1 VILPGA
7 KPTIGAAII
16 LAACIA
22 AAAAPMLA
30 PYDPTVTSLL
40 SLDPPSAAHWL
51 VTDELGRD
59 ILSRV
64 LFGARISLGVGI
76 GAAVVATLLGVPI
89 GLCAGY
95 LGGKTDLLAVQVI
108 DLFIALP
115 GLVLALIITAMVGP
129 SVRNLILILGFV
141 LWPAIARMVR
151 GQSLAVRESLYV
163 EASRAVGAESG
174 WIIRRHVW
182 PNVLHVVAAQFAVT
196 IAFAIFTS
204 SSLSF
209 LGLGVPPPTPDWG
222 GMVRTGFDF
231 LIVNPA
237 MSLAPG
243 AAVALTVAGF
253 YLLGNRES

>member
-1 VILPGA
+1 MIALGVRPV
-7 KPTIGAAII
+7 IGAAII
-16 LAACIA
+16 LAASLC

-51 VTDELGRD
+51 GTDELGRD
-59 ILSRV
+59 ILSRI

-76 GAAVVATLLGVPI
+76 GAALVATILGVPI

-95 LGGKTDLLAVQVI
+95 LGGKTDLLAVQMI

-129 SVRNLILILGFV
+129 SIRNLILILGFV
-141 LWPAIARMVR
+141 MWPAVARMVR
-151 GQSLAVRESLYV
+151 GQTFAVRESLYV
-163 EASRAVGAESG
+163 EAARAVGAEGG

-222 GMVRTGFDF
+222 GMVRTGFDY

-253 YLLGNRES
+253 YLLGTRET

>member
-1 VILPGA
+1 VTPLRA
-7 KPTIGAAII
+7 KPFIGLLIIAAGC
-16 LAACIA
+16 LC
-22 AAAAPMLA
+22 AAAAPLLA
-30 PYDPTVTSLL
+30 THDPTQTSLL
-40 SLDPPSAAHWL
+40 AVDPPSAAHWL
-51 VTDELGRD
+51 GTDELGRD
-59 ILSRV
+59 IFSRT
-64 LFGARISLGVGI
+64 LYGARISLGVGI
-76 GAAVVATLLGVPI
+76 GAAVVATLLGVPL

-95 LGGKTDLLAVQVI
+95 LGGKVDLLAVQII

-129 SVRNLILILGFV
+129 SIRNMILILGFV
-141 LWPAIARMVR
+141 MWPAIARMVR
-151 GQSLAVRESLYV
+151 GQTFAVRESLFV
-163 EASRAVGAESG
+163 EAARAVGARSG

-222 GMVRTGFDF
+222 GMVRTGFDY
-231 LIVNPA
+231 LIVNPT
-237 MSLAPG
+237 MSLVPG

-253 YLLGNRES
+253 YLLGARES

>member
-1 VILPGA
+1 MISVGL
-7 KPTIGAAII
+7 KPALGAAII
-16 LAACIA
+16 VAACLC
-22 AAAAPMLA
+22 AAAAPVLA
-30 PYDPTVTSLL
+30 PYDPTATSLL
-40 SLDPPSAAHWL
+40 SLDPPSGAHWL
-51 VTDELGRD
+51 GTDELGRD
-59 ILSRV
+59 ILSRI

-76 GAAVVATLLGVPI
+76 GAALVATILGVPI

-95 LGGKTDLLAVQVI
+95 VGGKTDLLAVQVI

-129 SVRNLILILGFV
+129 SIRNLILILGFV
-141 LWPAIARMVR
+141 MWPAVARMVR
-151 GQSLAVRESLYV
+151 GQTFAVRESLYV
-163 EASRAVGAESG
+163 EAARAVGAESS
-174 WIIRRHVW
+174 WIVRRHVW

-222 GMVRTGFDF
+222 GMVRTGFDY

-237 MSLAPG
+237 MSLGPG

-253 YLLGNRES
+253 YLLGTRES

>member
-1 VILPGA
+1 MISRRS
-7 KPTIGAAII
+7 KPAIGAAII
-16 LAACIA
+16 AAACLC
-22 AAAAPMLA
+22 AAAAPALA

-40 SLDPPSAAHWL
+40 SLDPPSASHWL
-51 VTDELGRD
+51 GTDELGRD
-59 ILSRV
+59 ILSRI

-76 GAAVVATLLGVPI
+76 GAAVVAIILGVPI

-95 LGGKTDLLAVQVI
+95 LGGKTDLLAVQMI

-129 SVRNLILILGFV
+129 SIRNLILILGFV
-141 LWPAIARMVR
+141 MWPAVARMVR

-163 EASRAVGAESG
+163 EAARALGAEGG

-222 GMVRTGFDF
+222 GMVRTGFDY

-253 YLLGNRES
+253 YLLGTREA

>member
-1 VILPGA
+1 MTRLRA
-7 KPTIGAAII
+7 KPAIGAAII
-16 LAACIA
+16 VSACLC
-22 AAAAPMLA
+22 AAAAPLLA
-30 PYDPTVTSLL
+30 PYDPTQTSLL
-40 SLDPPSAAHWL
+40 SLDPPSVAHWL
-51 VTDELGRD
+51 GTDELGRD
-59 ILSRV
+59 ILSRIF
-64 LFGARISLGVGI
+64 FGARISLSVGI

-129 SVRNLILILGFV
+129 SIRNLILVLGFV
-141 LWPAIARMVR
+141 MWPAVARMVR
-151 GQSLAVRESLYV
+151 GQTFAVRESLYV
-163 EASRAVGAESG
+163 EAARAVGARGG
-174 WIIRRHVW
+174 WIVRHHVW
-182 PNVLHVVAAQFAVT
+182 PNVLHVTAAQFAVT

-222 GMVRTGFDF
+222 GMVRSGFDY

-253 YLLGNRES
+253 YLLGTRES